1 MCSHGRY
8 GSTSGAIRKCK
19 DKYWVLMEDLKN
31 HYLCVTGI
39 TVRVLFSKDNSGEV
53 DNNGNNGDEMV
64 TPEF

>member
-31 HYLCVTGI
+31 HYVCIIGI
-39 TVRVLFSKDNSGEV
+39 TVRVLFSKDNSI
-53 DNNGNNGDEMV
+53 DNNGNNGDA
-64 TPEF
+64 